1 MQQNIQ
7 KGLVLAKHF
16 GGDRWVCYQNLR
28 NYLNFFL
35 KSILKAKTIIDV
47 HDMSTY
53 RLAVFVRLRTPMF
66 VDNYWPEIRD
76 PGTNRH
82 DAIAQR

>member
-28 NYLNFFL
+28 NYLNFFSEKYI
-35 KSILKAKTIIDV
+35 KSKNN
-47 HDMSTY
+47 H
-53 RLAVFVRLRTPMF
+53 RCP
-66 VDNYWPEIRD
+66 
-76 PGTNRH
+76 
-82 DAIAQR
+82 

>member
-1 MQQNIQ
+1 
-7 KGLVLAKHF
+7 
-16 GGDRWVCYQNLR
+16 
-28 NYLNFFL
+28 
-35 KSILKAKTIIDV
+35 
-47 HDMSTY
+47 MSTY
-53 RLAVFVRLRTPMF
+53 RLAVFVRLRTPIF